1 MKKSMMKM
9 MKNSMNKS
17 MINSMRKTNWL
28 GLFLF
33 AVLLLAPVRAWSV
46 GWTPTDGGLVVDLQT
61 GDRFLLSIWLDLDKD
76 GVEDA
81 GEEFFVINYNRYTG
95 GHFNYSDGLYLKLA
109 PQAGDATEPSD
120 MSIWSAGAPL
130 SRIIGGLDYSLGA
143 NAGQVYTIWNDGKTL
158 KTYNDFQFLGDLTS
172 DYNDTK
178 ACDVVFVIPTNHEG
192 ITSFDPNKTLT
203 NVYGRTDQLSDGRIN
218 GRIGRGFLGM
228 TYREV
233 YMLNIPRQNK
243 PVSYTNASVVTFNT
257 TNKQQSWSNGQIKCD
272 PGHAAYAFADDKH
285 KPTHRTLF
293 RLYLLDRPFPYCS
306 SFYFATDEQDVKKY
320 RWGPDTNVKP
330 NRTWTDSTAE
340 KKIYTID
347 WMYPMKR
354 DGSTE
359 YHKTDYMT
367 VPIPDSTYYYVGWNN
382 DYRKDAETL
391 GSGGA
396 KSQFEKIRELPLS
409 TMPEFKAP
417 AGAYGQMIVDTT
429 STDFNLGVA
438 FEPAGYFLKIKETG
452 TNVRMHQTSANTWL
466 SEEMWTI
473 SGYYAS
479 LHIRTML
486 MTGSDFNADDP
497 GAAVEGWSKWVRGDS
512 VPTSDGKSIV
522 DKSGYAQI
530 TVNNTDSN
538 GHMVFILADNSKW
551 IRYHNNGFMGLEMPK
566 QYPLAD
572 GSDLTIMEP
581 RIKSEYTFLGW
592 NTKADGSGD
601 TLKIGDKIDLKHL
614 PDGISLT
621 GDSVLN
627 LYALAKYEGTLQ
639 MAISFMRDGKRYFIT
654 HPNTSTPRVARA
666 RHFEHWENTWQGM
679 ENAENEDPNYL
690 STFELRSPVNEIK
703 KKDVGITEDL
713 RLQEH
718 ALDPR
723 QYTMKGYTDSLTFY
737 EFFHPNDDEYLGLYY
752 EESFNT
758 ILANNTWAGLFT
770 TTSTAT
776 ELSWP
781 NYMVPYIKEAKI
793 KSTRY
798 VEEYDHKNKPDSLIL
813 KARLNARGDTI
824 PAYVKYDASTDQFNG
839 VATEG
844 EATAFD
850 ISAVIVA
857 DEHYIILPDTSYAWK
872 DTIDFGYHKNEQL
885 REDIWSALIGKQLM
899 AVMMLDRDTVYFHPN
914 RKKII
919 SDPNDLYLSPDFRVT
934 QIFEWIPDSRVSAPL
949 NEGDS
954 AQSETTD
961 HYWHHN
967 IVSGLNSPMNVKNSG
982 GQYINIADTFR
993 IHMSHD
999 AVSKIKEYRG
1009 RWKAGSAG
1017 LKVDNAN
1024 GSMRHRDII
1033 VRTKTYH
1040 SSDTLTRY
1048 ALKPEKESY
1057 NFGPLNGQTN
1067 TIQFTLTRETY
1078 HDILDTADNKISEKV
1093 IQVDTLTKKLGM
1105 LSDECSFNTGAAYA
1119 VNAASDS
1126 IVTLRVTADNT
1137 INTNYDTLI
1146 ISSINVDGVATA
1158 VEARVPLVQAAL
1170 TTNELVW
1177 SVYDE
1182 SAKKRYFIMAV
1193 NNGSSTTL
1201 QFREFT
1207 QANSM
1212 LYEQGTKNQLVKGSN
1227 AGNNSDGKYITPW
1240 TFDYDKGD
1248 KNKFSLKTEYGISK
1262 YFATDGGTGTTLDD
1276 DRVLFTYRIAE
1287 VNTNDNSNYEEKVRI
1302 KYLDDKWLKFNGT
1315 NIVLQEDSA
1324 SATVFSWTYLI
1335 TEYNLLNNGDYPS
1348 LDEVSFGYNIATPKS
1363 IQTRYKAYREY
1374 SMLLDNSLTYL
1385 CHKEETRT
1393 DSLQDAAREWKTTFT
1408 IDTIRDRRTAT
1419 LSGIDTTYNRTTLT
1433 TMVRVAG
1440 DSPTEVK
1447 DKSGN
1452 YIDIVDTLRVTLS
1465 LKDGAQTYRFKG
1477 DWSGFKSISDAN
1489 LKIPLIRKTYH
1500 EEDFYSLNCAVEGDD
1515 ENFTFPA
1522 TITPGDNDSHDY
1534 ILYTFLHEGTRMVDV
1549 DGNVVAITSERFI
1562 DVTEDHEGKGGD
1574 KDTVGMHLNNKL
1586 VAEVR
1591 LMDIYGDAPDWCE
1604 IDTITSDT
1612 VTIKCTKNGI
1622 RSPRT
1627 AYLYLAYIVVIN
1639 GDTRFVNRRLTVSQ
1653 ASYFEYANNQ
1663 TLVHS
1668 HGASGD
1674 EKMENGMQQ
1683 VHTNKRILYYYPDQ
1697 DVELPVRERAFYGWW
1712 RWYREGVD
1720 VDSVDVSDSDIP
1732 DSLWRSAPRNA
1743 GLYTY
1748 PYRIIGD
1755 SVDDGAGG
1763 KKLVT
1768 MGRWTVFHYKSKDYK
1783 NKQDPPAKNPTLVPP
1798 DTMRVGINRGKHP
1811 VVTYVADISNYYDKL
1826 PMSLKVKNQIDTA
1839 LMDTMRQ
1846 IIEPTLSLREVFE
1859 LHPWTEMA
1867 EKLENYK
1874 DTIGREGSAYR
1885 NMKYMEDHTI
1895 MAPTGAPLLLTTE
1908 QRYSFD
1914 HLKKHGHS
1922 ESLLGYYM
1930 RDDNWSTMSSTK
1942 DASGWSRQ
1950 DSMIWCGGWDA
1961 ECKWYTYNPKTKE
1974 YTLCTHP
1981 VSEEED
1987 FLKVPAKGTGAV
1999 DTVYYCLRARSKST
2013 TGNPSLEP
2021 GTPGAEATVDGGYW
2035 FNICRYKII
2044 YHSPNK
2050 YGPLKETKKGGVTKA
2065 LITKEDIEQRY
2076 DVLERLD
2083 FDYIQPGPDY
2093 HVYPHPLPW
2102 GDASYGYTYPE
2113 TSSLPHNRYHDESD
2127 FPNHGEYGLINRIPY
2142 SSYWRKMEQHGGAAN
2157 GYMIYCDG
2165 MASAGQVAALTLSTN
2180 LCAGQKMFFSG
2191 YVGNPSSQT
2200 GKSNPNFIFSVQGSV
2215 DGDTWDDIT
2224 SYMTGD
2230 IPPAS
2235 EWYQIYFPIL
2245 HNDGSR
2251 EYTHFRVRIY
2261 NVAADFDGN
2270 DFIID
2275 DMCIFATKPP
2285 LIAYQA
2291 QTTCN
2296 DYGHSDE
2303 ETHVLLRVDYQG
2315 ITGEGYND
2323 TTVCYTVRQKT
2334 PAGEYEFIKMT
2345 DGYID
2350 EAKTATGDTLYG
2362 RLFIPAKDYEPKTKD
2377 SIYKNM
2383 NDLLDRFD
2391 TTMAWHKENAG
2402 IDIVREGYIYEILEG
2417 DIRPVKYVVHSAKM
2431 LAKNDYTVH
2440 MSGVP
2445 KELLS
2450 SICGMTSH
2458 LKISNRMVLEL
2469 NGEEQPETEQLGLCA
2484 NATYDISL
2492 RVKGSM
2498 YLDSVAPI
2506 DVTGSCVN
2514 DWLLYGDTARTSSK
2528 KRYGYYYSDI
2538 EKVVKDILR
2547 QESVPSR
2554 ENPNQLVENLA
2565 SVDSAVMREVKEYW
2579 AVSLDTSAHPYTI
2592 LEDLV
2597 NKGFLTLY
2605 QPQLTA
2611 SVLAGDSLQYVIFPI
2626 VGSGSKEMTDARVEV
2641 CPNPI
2646 LIKLKPD
2653 KGGGVPLMVGGL
2665 NRDST
2670 EAMLPVN
2677 VLATAVQA
2685 NGGFKMRIDS
2695 IMSGVGIYAINLRAT
2710 DDPNYREGVH
2720 RLSLEPDKSYPS
2732 DRYYVK
2738 GDSML
2743 LRPASSN
2750 NYTMKAGY
2758 NYTFDIVMQTLLGQL
2773 KTSDGCEVGTVPFIV
2788 SIVPDYVRWEPQSA
2802 SNNNWNDANNWLGI
2816 DENNKAI
2823 HNDAHFVPMENTM
2836 VVIPKPDEGKPYPVI
2851 QPLPTTHEDSVQKV
2865 NFQYNQCGTIRFLPE
2880 AAIGNQQYINSEV
2893 VIDMKLPHNKWA
2905 FRTAPVKGMLSGDLF
2920 MSNADLNN
2928 ETPLWEVGEFDASG
2942 RNYRTGNGSFWL
2954 SVYNTET
2961 HKINHTGDDS
2971 IRNASADWSKVTNAL
2986 TLPLEEGKGLAIY
2999 TYTKSEKDA
3008 IIRLPKDDD
3017 TYYYYGTYGERVDSK
3032 YEGDLRTKRQAAAG
3046 TGTPGDLIYRP
3057 ATESQS
3063 FELTNG
3069 VESTSFVFGN
3079 PTMGFIDIWGFIA
3092 DNSPLLEQT
3101 FDYMDESNP
3110 SASLYTVESRS
3121 SAEETPNTLTNL
3133 KRYLPPMHVIVLK
3146 AKAAA
3151 TSLTVG
3157 LDTSRVVTDVSQV
3170 KRPLSAPRRVSAS
3183 GLSRG
3188 IMTVT
3193 AKNPCSP
3200 RCTSRLLIGQGYHDG
3215 IRDGEDAILTTV
3227 NIDNYTNNSAPAT
3240 PFNLYAL
3247 EGGYGLSIDLRDE
3260 VVNIPIA
3267 FCISDLPYEPV
3278 TNLWF
3283 TGVNNIDGQ
3292 LVLYDEWTDTE
3303 RRIID
3308 GICLTIETPTQSHQK
3323 RYYIRRPGYTPD
3335 EEEPITTEIEPYEMD
3350 DEEQAIKIIKDDHV
3364 WIIRNGHIY
3373 TMFGQ
3378 KVR

>member
-1 MKKSMMKM
+1 
-9 MKNSMNKS
+9 
-17 MINSMRKTNWL
+17 
-28 GLFLF
+28 
-33 AVLLLAPVRAWSV
+33 
-46 GWTPTDGGLVVDLQT
+46 
-61 GDRFLLSIWLDLDKD
+61 
-76 GVEDA
+76 
-81 GEEFFVINYNRYTG
+81 
-95 GHFNYSDGLYLKLA
+95 
-109 PQAGDATEPSD
+109 
-120 MSIWSAGAPL
+120 
-130 SRIIGGLDYSLGA
+130 
-143 NAGQVYTIWNDGKTL
+143 
-158 KTYNDFQFLGDLTS
+158 
-172 DYNDTK
+172 
-178 ACDVVFVIPTNHEG
+178 
-192 ITSFDPNKTLT
+192 
-203 NVYGRTDQLSDGRIN
+203 
-218 GRIGRGFLGM
+218 
-228 TYREV
+228 
-233 YMLNIPRQNK
+233 
-243 PVSYTNASVVTFNT
+243 
-257 TNKQQSWSNGQIKCD
+257 
-272 PGHAAYAFADDKH
+272 
-285 KPTHRTLF
+285 
-293 RLYLLDRPFPYCS
+293 
-306 SFYFATDEQDVKKY
+306 
-320 RWGPDTNVKP
+320 
-330 NRTWTDSTAE
+330 
-340 KKIYTID
+340 
-347 WMYPMKR
+347 
-354 DGSTE
+354 
-359 YHKTDYMT
+359 
-367 VPIPDSTYYYVGWNN
+367 
-382 DYRKDAETL
+382 
-391 GSGGA
+391 
-396 KSQFEKIRELPLS
+396 
-409 TMPEFKAP
+409 MPEFKAP
-417 AGAYGQMIVDTT
+417 AGAYGQMVVDTT
-429 STDFNLGVA
+429 STVFNLGVA

-566 QYPLAD
+566 QYPLD
-572 GSDLTIMEP
+572 GSPELTIMEP

-601 TLKIGDKIDLKHL
+601 TLKIGDKIDLGDL

-690 STFELRSPVNEIK
+690 STFELRRPVNEIK
-703 KKDVGITEDL
+703 KKDAGITEDL

-781 NYMVPYIKEAKI
+781 TYMVPYIKEAKI

-798 VEEYDHKNKPDSLIL
+798 VEEYDPKNKPDSLIL
-813 KARLNARGDTI
+813 KARLKAGSTDTI

-857 DEHYIILPDTSYAWK
+857 DEHYVILPDTSYAWT
-872 DTIDFGYHKNEQL
+872 DTIDFGYHKGEQL
-885 REDIWSALIGKQLM
+885 REDIWSSLIGKQLM

-919 SDPNDLYLSPDFRVT
+919 SDPNALYLSPDFRVT

-954 AQSETTD
+954 AKSETTD

-1009 RWKAGSAG
+1009 RWKAGVAG

-1040 SSDTLTRY
+1040 SGDTLTRY

-1078 HDILDTADNKISEKV
+1078 HDILDTANNKISEKV

-1105 LSDECSFNTGAAYA
+1105 LSGGCSFNTGAFYA

-1146 ISSINVDGVATA
+1146 ISRINVDGVATA

-1240 TFDYDKGD
+1240 TFDYNPLD
-1248 KNKFSLKTEYGISK
+1248 KNQLSLKTEYGIDRF
-1262 YFATDGGTGTTLDD
+1262 FATSGDAVGATGTLSESS
-1276 DRVLFTYRIAE
+1276 VLFTYRIAE

-1302 KYLDDKWLKFNGT
+1302 KYLDNRWLKFNGT

-1385 CHKEETRT
+1385 CHKEETHI
-1393 DSLQDAAREWKTTFT
+1393 DSLTSAAREWKTTFT

-1419 LSGIDTTYNRTTLT
+1419 LSRIDTTYNRTTLT
-1433 TMVRVAG
+1433 TTVNVASA
-1440 DSPTEVK
+1440 SPTDVK

-1465 LKDGAQTYRFKG
+1465 LKDDAPSYRFKG

-1500 EEDFYSLNCAVEGDD
+1500 EEPFYALNCAVEGDD

-1534 ILYTFLHEGTRMVDV
+1534 VLYTILHEGTRMVDV

-1562 DVTEDHEGKGGD
+1562 DVTEDHKGKGGD

-1743 GLYTY
+1743 GKYTY

-1755 SVDDGAGG
+1755 SVLVDPKNPSSA

-1768 MGRWTVFHYKSKDYK
+1768 MGRWTVFHYKSIDYN

-1811 VVTYVADISNYYDKL
+1811 VVTYAVDISNYYDKL
-1826 PMSLKVKNQIDTA
+1826 PMSLKDKNQIDAA

-1867 EKLENYK
+1867 ERMENYK
-1874 DTIGREGSAYR
+1874 SSKDGPFTNES
-1885 NMKYMEDHTI
+1885 YMEDHTI

-1950 DSMIWCGGWDA
+1950 DSMVWCGGWDA

-1999 DTVYYCLRARSKST
+1999 DTVYYCLRARSKKTTRPST
-2013 TGNPSLEP
+2013 EDV
-2021 GTPGAEATVDGGYW
+2021 TVDGDYW

-2102 GDASYGYTYPE
+2102 ADASYGYTYPE
-2113 TSSLPHNRYHDESD
+2113 TSALPHNRYHKESD

-2142 SSYWRKMEQHGGAAN
+2142 SSYWRKIEQHGGAAN

-2165 MASAGQVAALTLSTN
+2165 MASAGQVAALTLNTN

-2200 GKSNPNFIFSVQGSV
+2200 GKSNPNFIFSVQGMT
-2215 DGDTWDDIT
+2215 DAPGAQWEDIT

-2245 HNDGSR
+2245 HNEESR

-2391 TTMAWHKENAG
+2391 TTMAWHKENPS

-2514 DWLLYGDTARTSSK
+2514 DWLLYGDTARVSSK

-2565 SVDSAVMREVKEYW
+2565 SVDSAVMRAVKEYW

-2611 SVLAGDSLQYVIFPI
+2611 SVLSGDSLQYVIFPI

-2720 RLSLEPDKSYPS
+2720 RLSLEPEKSYPS

-2773 KTSDGCEVGTVPFIV
+2773 KTDDGCEVGSVPFIV

-2851 QPLPTTHEDSVQKV
+2851 QPLPSEHKDSIQKV
-2865 NFQYNQCGTIRFLPE
+2865 GFQYNQCNTIRFLPE
-2880 AAIGNQQYINSEV
+2880 AAIGNQQYINTDV
-2893 VIDMKLPHNKWA
+2893 VVDMKLPNRKWA
-2905 FRTAPVKGMLSGDLF
+2905 FRTSPVKGMIGGDLF
-2920 MSNADLNN
+2920 TADAERNGT
-2928 ETPLWEVGEFDASG
+2928 TPLWEVGAFDNSG
-2942 RNYRTGNGSFWL
+2942 RTYKTGYASYWL
-2954 SVYNTET
+2954 SVYNSANS
-2961 HKINHTGDDS
+2961 HVNHSEEDS
-2971 IRNASADWSKVTNAL
+2971 TRTVTADWSRVTNAMDHS
-2986 TLPLEEGKGLAIY
+2986 LPAGRGFAVY
-2999 TYTKSEKDA
+2999 VRTADNSDA
-3008 IIRLPKDDD
+3008 VVRLPKNDDI
-3017 TYYYYGTYGERVDSK
+3017 YYYYGSYGERIDSK
-3032 YEGDLRTKRQAAAG
+3032 YEPNLQNLRNTLAG
-3046 TGTPGDLIYRP
+3046 
-3057 ATESQS
+3057 
-3063 FELTNG
+3063 G
-3069 VESTSFVFGN
+3069 VGMAGKMAYHPTADHDSITLRNVIPSNTFVFGN
-3079 PTMGFIDIWGFIA
+3079 YTMGYIDIWGFIS
-3092 DNSPLLEQT
+3092 D
-3101 FDYMDESNP
+3101 NP
-3110 SASLYTVESRS
+3110 SLNAEIGYLNEKGNASLYETVSLVA
-3121 SAEETPNTLTNL
+3121 AEASGTDVITNTN
-3133 KRYLPPMHVIVLK
+3133 RYLPPMHAMVLTTK
-3146 AKAAA
+3146 GEEITELK
-3151 TSLTVG
+3151 LR
-3157 LDTSRVVTDVSQV
+3157 LNTSRVVTDPSQV
-3170 KRPLSAPRRVSAS
+3170 VAPSPSSAPRRMVSP
-3183 GLSRG
+3183 RRKG
-3188 IMTVT
+3188 IMRVT
-3193 AKNPCSP
+3193 AKNATSA
-3200 RCTSRLLIGQGYHDG
+3200 RCTSHLLLGQGYHEE
-3215 IRDGEDAILTTV
+3215 IVEGEDAILTTI
-3227 NIDNYTNNSAPAT
+3227 NIDNYTANLTPTT
-3240 PFNLYAL
+3240 PFNLYSVAD
-3247 EGGYGLSIDLRDE
+3247 GNGMCIDLRDSI
-3260 VVNIPIA
+3260 VNVPVS
-3267 FCISDLPYEPV
+3267 FYMSDLEYEP
-3278 TNLWF
+3278 TTQLWF
-3283 TGVNNIDGQ
+3283 TGVNNIDGP
-3292 LVLYDEWTDTE
+3292 LVLYDEWTDSE

-3308 GICLTIETPTQSHQK
+3308 GICLTIETPVQNHQK
-3323 RYYIRRPGYTPD
+3323 RYFIRRPGYRPQDPD
-3335 EEEPITTEIEPYEMD
+3335 APITTRLEQFNTED
-3350 DEEQAIKIIKDDHV
+3350 DQAVKFIQDGVVLIL
-3364 WIIRNGHIY
+3364 RNGHIY